1 MSLGKLIFICAIVVF
16 VLLCIFFP
24 EFRSLVTG
32 WTRLFIKDMATTPD
46 GAEAIYQQK
55 INEAQEAYNR
65 ADDGYKKAAGR
76 LRTESNKLIDL
87 QKRLKRIE
95 GECEAL
101 VRSGD
106 MESARVKSEE
116 RSAIL
121 SDISRSEQLVQAY
134 KTAATQAEEA
144 YNGCQVRLEKL
155 RREKKEVVENMRTKQ
170 QLKEIYDDM
179 DDLKAITG
187 TDKMLEEIRQKSGDL
202 DSLVEG
208 ARVVHESK
216 NSTKVQRAEEAARKV
231 QSDDYLA
238 QLQKK
243 YHK

>member
-1 MSLGKLIFICAIVVF
+1 MSLVKLILICAIALF

-24 EFRSLVTG
+24 EFRSLAIG

-46 GAEAIYQQK
+46 GAEAIYQEK
-55 INEAQEAYNR
+55 IDEAQEAYNK

-76 LRTESNKLIDL
+76 YKTESDKLSSL
-87 QKRLKRIE
+87 QKKLKRVE
-95 GECEAL
+95 NECETL
-101 VRSGD
+101 VRNGD
-106 MESARVKSEE
+106 MDSARVKSEE
-116 RSAIL
+116 RAFIL
-121 SDISRSEQLVQAY
+121 SDIERCEQLMKAY
-134 KTAATQAEEA
+134 KIAAEQAKEA
-144 YNGCQVRLEKL
+144 YNGCQSRLEKL

-179 DDLKAITG
+179 DELKAATG

-202 DSLVEG
+202 DSMVEG

-216 NSTKVQRAEEAARKV
+216 TSTKVQRAEEAARKL

-238 QLQKK
+238 QLKQK
-243 YHK
+243 YHR